1 MSDTTT
7 VDPDALFAEILLT
20 PEGKAD
26 PYPRYAAIREHA
38 PAFRSATGVV
48 VLSRF
53 EDCQFLLRD
62 PRFGKGERGA
72 VWEQYE
78 LTEDEWMERFE
89 SFATSNTSMLGLDP
103 PDHTRL
109 RKLVSKAF
117 TPRTVERLRP
127 EIVRITDEL
136 LDRFDL
142 TAPVDVVADL
152 ALQVPMA
159 VIGEMLGVPEA
170 DRVALQPLIRAAVA
184 TLEFNPP
191 LDVLEAA
198 AVAARAIT
206 ARFEEL
212 IAERRAQPTDDLL
225 SELVHVEEEGDQ
237 LTHDEL
243 LSTVILIYG
252 AGFETTTNLIGNG
265 LLALLEHP
273 DQLQRLR
280 GDRSL
285 LRNAVDELLRWDSP
299 VQLDGRQAFE
309 AIDLHGLEIAAGEEL
324 VTMLGSANRDPRV
337 FDDPDR
343 LDVGREGSAPL
354 SFGSGI
360 HYCLGASL
368 ARAEGQVVFDRLLDR
383 FSTIEPAWGD
393 EPPRYRDSIVLRGLE
408 SLPVVFAR
416 D

>member
-1 MSDTTT
+1 MNATT
-7 VDPDALFAEILLT
+7 VDPDALLAEILLT

-38 PAFRSATGVV
+38 PGFSSAMGFVV
-48 VLSRF
+48 FGRY
-53 EDCQFLLRD
+53 EDCQTVLRD
-62 PRFGKGERGA
+62 PRFGKGEPGA
-72 VWEQYE
+72 VWEQYG
-78 LTEDEWMERFE
+78 LTEDEWAERFD
-89 SFATSNTSMLGLDP
+89 SVATNGRSLLGLDP
-103 PDHTRL
+103 PDHTRM

-136 LDRFDL
+136 LHRFDL
-142 TAPVDVVADL
+142 TAPVDVIADL
-152 ALQVPMA
+152 ALQVPMS

-170 DRVALQPLIRAAVA
+170 DRAALRPLIRTAVA
-184 TLEFNPP
+184 TLEFDPP
-191 LDVLEAA
+191 LEVLEAA
-198 AVAARAIT
+198 AAAARSIT
-206 ARFEEL
+206 ARFEDL
-212 IAERRAQPTDDLL
+212 IAERRARPTDDLL

-265 LLALLEHP
+265 LLALLDHP
-273 DQLQRLR
+273 DQMRRLR
-280 GDRSL
+280 EDRSL
-285 LRNAVDELLRWDSP
+285 LKTAVDELLRWDSP

-309 AIDLHGLEIAAGEEL
+309 GLEVNGVAVEAGQQV

-343 LDVGREGSAPL
+343 LDVGRDGPAPM

-368 ARAEGQVVFDRLLDR
+368 ARTEGQVVFERLLDR
-383 FSTIEPAWGD
+383 FGVIEPAWGD
-393 EPPRYRDSIVLRGLE
+393 ERPRYRDSIVLRGLE
-408 SLPVVFAR
+408 SLPVRCA
-416 D
+416 

>member
-1 MSDTTT
+1 MDDTTT
-7 VDPDALFAEILLT
+7 ADPDALLAEILLT

-38 PAFRSATGVV
+38 PAFRSAMGMVV
-48 VLSRF
+48 VSRY
-53 EDCQFLLRD
+53 EDCQLVLRD
-62 PRFGKGERGA
+62 PRFGKGELGA
-72 VWEQYE
+72 VWEQYG
-78 LTEDEWMERFE
+78 LTEAEWVERFE
-89 SFATSNTSMLGLDP
+89 SFATDSSSMLGLDP

-127 EIVRITDEL
+127 GIVRITDEL
-136 LDRFDL
+136 IGRFDL
-142 TAPVDVVADL
+142 TNPVDVVAEL

-170 DRVALQPLIRAAVA
+170 DRTALQPLIRTAVA

-206 ARFEEL
+206 ARFEDL
-212 IAERRAQPTDDLL
+212 IAERRLHPTDDLL
-225 SELVHVEEEGDQ
+225 SELVHVEEAGDK

-243 LSTVILIYG
+243 LSTVILLYG

-265 LLALLEHP
+265 MLALLDHP
-273 DQLQRLR
+273 DELRRLR
-280 GDRSL
+280 DDRSL
-285 LRNAVDELLRWDSP
+285 LRSAVDELLRWDSP
-299 VQLDGRQAFE
+299 VQLDGRKAFE
-309 AIDLHGLEIAAGEEL
+309 ALDLHGVAVGAGDEL

-337 FDDPDR
+337 FAEPDR
-343 LDVGREGSAPL
+343 LDLGRDDAAPM

-368 ARAEGQVVFDRLLDR
+368 ARAEGQVVFDRLLER
-383 FSTIEPAWGD
+383 FSTIEPAWTD
-393 EPPRYRDSIVLRGLE
+393 ERPRYRDSIVLRGLE
-408 SLPVVFAR
+408 SLPVALA
-416 D
+416 